1 MAVFKRLGF
10 IITLS
15 LFLFLFVYA
24 VSGYISASNDVVELK
39 QKARAL
45 IDNSKGGQSL
55 GSQRLRLL
63 LRVQDPAFYKHNGVD
78 LKTKGAGLTTV
89 TQSLAKRLAFENFK
103 PGLNKIKQTTYAM
116 SLEAHMTKDEILALF
131 LDTVPMGNG
140 PEGWV
145 SGFFEASQSFY
156 GQAPDELSNR
166 QFIEL
171 ISVLIAPR
179 ELNHI
184 AQNDKFH
191 DRVKRIERLNQGDC
205 KPLNNNDVWLQGCR
219 SN

>member
-15 LFLFLFVYA
+15 LLLALFVYA

-89 TQSLAKRLAFENFK
+89 TQSLAKRLAFESFK

-116 SLEAHMTKDEILALF
+116 SL
-131 LDTVPMGNG
+131 
-140 PEGWV
+140 
-145 SGFFEASQSFY
+145 
-156 GQAPDELSNR
+156 LS
-166 QFIEL
+166 L
-171 ISVLIAPR
+171 I
-179 ELNHI
+179 HI
-184 AQNDKFH
+184 
-191 DRVKRIERLNQGDC
+191 
-205 KPLNNNDVWLQGCR
+205 
-219 SN
+219 